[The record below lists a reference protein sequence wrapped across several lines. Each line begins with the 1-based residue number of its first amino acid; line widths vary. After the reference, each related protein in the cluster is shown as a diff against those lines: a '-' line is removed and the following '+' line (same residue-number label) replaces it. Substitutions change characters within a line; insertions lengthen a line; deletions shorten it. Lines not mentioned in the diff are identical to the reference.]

1 MLLLLLLY
9 IFLVASLD
17 IKKKKGCERIRP
29 CQSFYCIGSSSKS
42 AMPVKLVLQL
52 LRCSALQKEEG
63 EKKTTLSA
71 TTTTNKKQKE
81 KGHLRCVS
89 FFILLFFLPLPTLP
103 TALQT
108 TYGGLQGLFLIYLR
122 TVYVARWIQ
131 SRASKN
137 ANKLTSEAYLCTLA
151 LFQHQTHRH

>member
-63 EKKTTLSA
+63 EKKPHCRQQQQQQTKSKKRKAIYVVFLFLFCSFSCLYQLCPLLFKQLMVACKVFFFYLSSYC
-71 TTTTNKKQKE
+71 
-81 KGHLRCVS
+81 LRC
-89 FFILLFFLPLPTLP
+89 TLD
-103 TALQT
+103 TK
-108 TYGGLQGLFLIYLR
+108 QG
-122 TVYVARWIQ
+122 IQ
-131 SRASKN
+131 KRQQAH
-137 ANKLTSEAYLCTLA
+137 E
-151 LFQHQTHRH
+151 